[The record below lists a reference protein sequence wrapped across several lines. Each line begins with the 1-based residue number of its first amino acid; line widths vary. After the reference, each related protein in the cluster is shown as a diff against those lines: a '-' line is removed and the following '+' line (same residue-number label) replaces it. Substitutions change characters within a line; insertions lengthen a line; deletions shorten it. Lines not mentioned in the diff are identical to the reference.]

1 MPGSDNVAFGTAL
14 AQSSFQM
21 TENAEI
27 AVIGYGAGNIGSVL
41 NMIKH
46 VGGAAEVARD
56 ARAVLGARKI
66 LLPGVGSFDN
76 AMTRLDDLGLIEP
89 LKERASAGV
98 PFLGVCLGMQLLA
111 NRSEEGKLEGLGLIP
126 GKVRRFQFEAEN
138 TSLKI
143 PHMGWNRASPAKDH
157 ALIAGL
163 GDDARFYFVHS
174 FFFECEDSDSTLLR
188 SSYGGPFTSGVQ
200 RGNVMGVQ
208 FHPEK
213 SHRYGMQLIKNFV
226 GI

>member
-1 MPGSDNVAFGTAL
+1 MIT
-14 AQSSFQM
+14 
-21 TENAEI
+21 
-27 AVIGYGAGNIGSVL
+27 VIDYGAGNIGSVL

-46 VGGAAEVARD
+46 VGGAAEVTRD
-56 ARAVLGARKI
+56 AQGVLGARKI

-76 AMTRLDDLGLIEP
+76 AMARLDNLGLIEP
-89 LKERASAGV
+89 LKERAAQGT
-98 PFLGVCLGMQLLA
+98 PFLGICLGMQLLA

-126 GKVRRFQFEAEN
+126 GQVRRFKFEGKDA
-138 TSLKI
+138 SLKI

-157 ALIAGL
+157 PLIAGL

-174 FFFECEDSDSTLLR
+174 FFFECEDSDNTLLR
-188 SSYGGPFTSGVQ
+188 SSYGGAFTSAVQ

-226 GI
+226 GV

>member
-1 MPGSDNVAFGTAL
+1 
-14 AQSSFQM
+14 M
-21 TENAEI
+21 TDTPMVT
-27 AVIGYGAGNIGSVL
+27 VIDYGAGNIGSVL

-46 VGGAAEVARD
+46 VGGTAEVVSNA
-56 ARAVLGARKI
+56 AGVLEAKKI

-76 AMTRLDDLGLIEP
+76 AVTRLTNLGLIEP
-89 LKERASAGV
+89 LKARAAEGM
-98 PFLGVCLGMQLLA
+98 PLLGICLGMQLLA
-111 NRSEEGKLEGLGLIP
+111 NRSEEGTLEGLGLIP
-126 GKVRRFQFEAEN
+126 GQVRRFRFEGEA

-143 PHMGWNRASPAKDH
+143 PHMGWNRVTPMVDH
-157 ALIAGL
+157 PLSAGL
-163 GDDARFYFVHS
+163 GADARFYFVHS
-174 FFFECEDSDSTLLR
+174 YYFDCESPDNTMLQSF
-188 SSYGGPFTSGVQ
+188 YGVPFTSGIQ